1 MNLIQIDR
9 IQHPQREA
17 AAEARLPSERLF
29 DVRIDAGRRTELH
42 VPPGRPTCLQVL
54 EGSVR
59 IEGDDT
65 ALTEGDVAW
74 FKPARA
80 DGEAVMLGLEADTPF
95 RGLVL
100 AGSAP

>member
-17 AAEARLPSERLF
+17 AAEARL
-29 DVRIDAGRRTELH
+29 
-42 VPPGRPTCLQVL
+42 
-54 EGSVR
+54 
-59 IEGDDT
+59 
-65 ALTEGDVAW
+65 
-74 FKPARA
+74 
-80 DGEAVMLGLEADTPF
+80 GLEADTPF

>member
-9 IQHPQREA
+9 IQHDRGRAQGDAPLA
-17 AAEARLPSERLF
+17 GERLF
-29 DVRIDAGRRTELH
+29 DVRIDAGRRAELH

-65 ALTEGDVAW
+65 PVTEGDVVW
-74 FKPARA
+74 FKPAHA

-100 AGSAP
+100 AAQAR